1 MQPQPR
7 PAGRLLGVPYAG
19 ERTTMENT
27 RRGRP
32 PRFGRGQ
39 LRAAIEDAFTELAL
53 HPECNFHFISGPP
66 LAERLGYT
74 PTLLRSVPQSAL
86 ASFAGVGNPFRVGP
100 VLEGETILD
109 VGCGAGTDVLIASML
124 TGPAGRVIGVD
135 MTPAMV
141 ERAQQNALVA
151 KASNVEILWGHAES
165 LPLPDDSVDL
175 VISNGVI
182 NLTPNKADAFGEL
195 MRVIRPGG
203 RIHIADVVVDVR
215 IPASAQDLIH
225 LWTDCIA
232 GATALEDYIPIM
244 EETGF
249 RNVEIVELFD
259 VFAGTQIE
267 PRASK
272 QGARGANVRATV
284 EPL

>member
-1 MQPQPR
+1 MTNDDVEP
-7 PAGRLLGVPYAG
+7 
-19 ERTTMENT
+19 
-27 RRGRP
+27 GRP
-32 PRFGRGQ
+32 PRFERGQ

-53 HPECNFHFISGPP
+53 HPSCNFHFISGPP

-74 PTLLRSVPQSAL
+74 PTLLHFVPDGAL
-86 ASFAGVGNPFRVGP
+86 ASFAGVGNPFRIGP
-100 VLEGETILD
+100 VIEGETILD
-109 VGCGAGTDVLIASML
+109 VGCGAGTDVLVASML
-124 TGPAGRVIGVD
+124 VGPTGRVIGVD

-141 ERAQQNALVA
+141 ERAQQNVLIAR
-151 KASNVEILWGHAES
+151 ASNVEILWGHAES

-182 NLTPNKADAFGEL
+182 NLTPNKRDAFREL
-195 MRVIRPGG
+195 MRVLRPGG
-203 RIHIADVVVDVR
+203 RLHIADVVVDTRV
-215 IPASAQDLIH
+215 PSTVQDLIH

-249 RNVEIVELFD
+249 KSVEIVELFD

-272 QGARGANVRATV
+272 QGARGANIRASV
-284 EPL
+284 EPLS